1 MKKKTCLAAATG
13 ALALLAGCGAMQ
25 PPSGPPSGQPLSVAV
40 NLVDAGG
47 SVRPAGTVALA
58 DSAYGLV
65 LTPAL
70 MSLPAG
76 THGFHVHEK
85 GSCDPGPDAAGKVVP
100 AGAAGG
106 HLDPRQTKR
115 HGLPWGDGH
124 LGDLPAL
131 IVGAD
136 GTATQPLLAPRLR
149 LADVRGKALMV
160 HAGGD
165 NHADQPQPLGG
176 GGGRVACGT
185 IPG

>member
-1 MKKKTCLAAATG
+1 
-13 ALALLAGCGAMQ
+13 
-25 PPSGPPSGQPLSVAV
+25 
-40 NLVDAGG
+40 
-47 SVRPAGTVALA
+47 VALD

-70 MSLPAG
+70 TGLAPG
-76 THGFHVHEK
+76 VHGFHVHEK
-85 GSCDPGPDAAGKVVP
+85 GSCAPGPDATGKAVA

-106 HLDPRQTKR
+106 HLDPQGTKR

-131 IVGAD
+131 VVSAD
-136 GTATQPLLAPRLR
+136 GSAAQPLLAPRLKA
-149 LADVRGKALMV
+149 ADVRGRALMV

-176 GGGRVACGT
+176 GGARVACGV